1 MSPTIETVAVAGATG
16 LMGTPILSALL
27 ASNFNVTVLTRQ
39 DSTAATFPSNVK
51 VIRVD
56 YSSHSSLV
64 SALKGIDA
72 VVSALTHLAI
82 ATSESALIDA
92 AVEAGVK
99 RFLPSEYASDTTN
112 PVAAT
117 FPLFASKVAST
128 KKLEALAGANPGFTW
143 TSVVTGP
150 LLGWIATQAFFNP
163 KEKTAKL
170 YDRGGREFSVAMREV
185 VGKAVVG
192 VLAHAGE
199 TKNRVV
205 KVHAATTT
213 LKKLWGYEQM
223 VLGEEGWTVE
233 TPSVEDSLASAWA
246 AVESGKFDFPT
257 IFGFIV
263 AASQGEG
270 YGRLLEGTDNELLGI
285 PTLSEEEVQQFVE
298 KVVCGDGSPAG
309 W

>member
-1 MSPTIETVAVAGATG
+1 MPTKIETVAVACATG
-16 LMGTPILSALL
+16 LMSTPILSALL
-27 ASNFNVTVLTRQ
+27 ASNFNVTILTRQ
-39 DSTAATFPSNVK
+39 DSTATFPPEVK

-56 YSSHSSLV
+56 YTSHSSLV

-72 VVSALTHLAI
+72 VASALTHLAI
-82 ATSESALIDA
+82 APSESALIDA
-92 AVEAGVK
+92 AVEAGVR
-99 RFLPSEYASDTTN
+99 RFLPSEYGSDTTN

-117 FPLFASKVAST
+117 FPLYAGKVAST
-128 KKLEALAGANPGFTW
+128 KKLEGLAAANPGFTW

-150 LLGWIATQAFFNP
+150 LLGWIAAQAFFNP
-163 KEKTAKL
+163 REKTAKL
-170 YDRGGREFSVAMREV
+170 YDGGGREFSVATREV
-185 VGKAVVG
+185 IGKAVVG
-192 VLAHAGE
+192 VLTHAEE

-213 LKKLWGYEQM
+213 LKKLLGYEQK

-233 TPSVEDSLASAWA
+233 TPRVEDSLASAWA
-246 AVESGKFDFPT
+246 GVKAGKFDFPT

-298 KVVCGDGSPAG
+298 KAVGGDGNSAG